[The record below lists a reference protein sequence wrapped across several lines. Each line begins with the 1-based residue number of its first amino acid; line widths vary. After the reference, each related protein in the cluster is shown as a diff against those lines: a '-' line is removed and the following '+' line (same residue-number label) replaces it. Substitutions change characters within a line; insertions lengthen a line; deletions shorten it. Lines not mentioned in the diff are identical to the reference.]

1 MECCA
6 STAYAFLLVPDLDL
20 VDFRYGQLLVLATSL
35 ALAVMTQLLLLIFT

>member
-20 VDFRYGQLLVLATSL
+20 EDFRFGQLLALATSL
-35 ALAVMTQLLLLIFT
+35 ALAVIAQLLLLIFT